1 MIQRCSTLVLAHGH
15 VSVRSRWSVCPA
27 APAESRHAWRMHT
40 DDVIDLTQRLVA
52 IDSVNP
58 TLVPGGAG
66 EHEIARFVERWAAAS
81 GLASRVIPSP
91 DGRPNLVIGATPAN
105 LRDTEAG
112 AAEAAPTPGAR
123 TLMLYGHF
131 DTVGRGAMVA
141 PLDPRIDGDRL
152 VGRGAYDQ
160 KAGLA
165 AALVAAR
172 DAARTATRGRVI
184 VVAVADEE
192 AASTGIQEVLRHVR
206 ADGAVITEPTEMAVG
221 IGHRGFAWLEI
232 EVRGKAAHGS
242 RPHLGVDAIFRTG
255 PVITALERYTE
266 GLTRQPHPLLGAGL
280 LHASLIEG
288 GSEMATLPD
297 RCLLSVE
304 RRTLP
309 GETPDS
315 VLAEVEAVL
324 DACRA
329 ADPALVAS
337 ARLTLA
343 RDPFEIA
350 ADDPFVTLV
359 RSATARVT
367 GAEPELAGLSFW
379 ADSAYT
385 AAAGIPT
392 VLLGPPGEG
401 AHADDEWVSVS
412 GTVVCANAL
421 VEIARDFCG

>member
-1 MIQRCSTLVLAHGH
+1 MQ
-15 VSVRSRWSVCPA
+15 
-27 APAESRHAWRMHT
+27 T
-40 DDVIDLTQRLVA
+40 DDVIDLARHLVA
-52 IDSVNP
+52 IESVNP
-58 TLVPGGAG
+58 TLVPGGSG
-66 EHEIARFVERWAAAS
+66 EHEIARFVERWAADN
-81 GLASRVIPSP
+81 GLASRVITSP
-91 DGRPNLVIGATPAN
+91 DGRPNLVIGATPT
-105 LRDTEAG
+105 DVGG
-112 AAEAAPTPGAR
+112 AAAPNPDDR
-123 TLMLYGHF
+123 VLMLYGHL
-131 DTVGRGAMVA
+131 DTVGLGAMVA
-141 PLDPRIDGDRL
+141 PLEPRIDGDRL
-152 VGRGAYDQ
+152 LGRGAYDQ

-172 DAARTATRGRVI
+172 AAARSGARGRVI
-184 VVAVADEE
+184 VAAVADEE
-192 AASTGIQEVLRHVR
+192 AESTGIREVLRHVR
-206 ADGAVITEPTEMAVG
+206 ADAAVITEPTEMAVA
-221 IGHRGFAWLEI
+221 IAHRGFAWLEI

-266 GLTRQPHPLLGAGL
+266 RLSARPHPLLGAGL

-297 RCLLSVE
+297 RCVLSVE

-309 GETPDS
+309 GETPEQ

-329 ADPALVAS
+329 ADPALDAS

-343 RDPFEIA
+343 REPFEIA
-350 ADDPFVTLV
+350 ADDPFVALV
-359 RSATARVT
+359 RAATARASGNPPDLV
-367 GAEPELAGLSFW
+367 GLSFW

-412 GTVVCANAL
+412 GTLACARAL
-421 VEIARDFCG
+421 VEITRSFSD

>member
-1 MIQRCSTLVLAHGH
+1 MQI
-15 VSVRSRWSVCPA
+15 
-27 APAESRHAWRMHT
+27 
-40 DDVIDLTQRLVA
+40 DDVIDLAQRLIA

-66 EHEIARFVERWAAAS
+66 EHEIARFVERWAADN
-81 GLASRVIPSP
+81 GLASRLIPSP
-91 DGRPNLVIGATPAN
+91 DGRPNLVIGDVGRAGARSGRAPSRRAPPQQAPPQT
-105 LRDTEAG
+105 G
-112 AAEAAPTPGAR
+112 AAEATTPAAPV
-123 TLMLYGHF
+123 LMLYGHL
-131 DTVGRGAMVA
+131 DTVGLGSMAA
-141 PLDPRIDGDRL
+141 PLEPRIDGDRL

-172 DAARTATRGRVI
+172 EAARSGARGRVV

-192 AASTGIQEVLRHVR
+192 AESTGIQEVLRHVK

-255 PVITALERYTE
+255 PVIAALERHTE
-266 GLTRQPHPLLGAGL
+266 RLARRPHPLLGAGL

-309 GETPDS
+309 GETPDRS
-315 VLAEVEAVL
+315 SPRSRRSSTTVE
-324 DACRA
+324 RRT
-329 ADPALVAS
+329 P
-337 ARLTLA
+337 
-343 RDPFEIA
+343 
-350 ADDPFVTLV
+350 
-359 RSATARVT
+359 RSSRRR
-367 GAEPELAGLSFW
+367 G
-379 ADSAYT
+379 
-385 AAAGIPT
+385 
-392 VLLGPPGEG
+392 
-401 AHADDEWVSVS
+401 
-412 GTVVCANAL
+412 
-421 VEIARDFCG
+421 

>member
-1 MIQRCSTLVLAHGH
+1 MPI
-15 VSVRSRWSVCPA
+15 
-27 APAESRHAWRMHT
+27 
-40 DDVIDLTQRLVA
+40 DDVIDLAERLVA

-66 EHEIARFVERWAAAS
+66 EHEIARFVERWATDH
-81 GLASRVIPSP
+81 GLPCRVIPSP
-91 DGRPNLVIGATPAN
+91 DGRPNLVVG
-105 LRDTEAG
+105 EAG
-112 AAEAAPTPGAR
+112 AATATDGTGASASRAP
-123 TLMLYGHF
+123 TLMLYGHL
-131 DTVGRGAMVA
+131 DTVGLGSMPA
-141 PLDPRIDGDRL
+141 PLEPRIDGDRL
-152 VGRGAYDQ
+152 LGRGAYDQ

-172 DAARTATRGRVI
+172 EATREAASAGWPGRVI

-192 AASTGIQEVLRHVR
+192 AESTGIREVLRHVR
-206 ADGAVITEPTEMAVG
+206 ADAAVVTEPTEMAVA
-221 IGHRGFAWLEI
+221 IAHRGFAWIEI

-266 GLTRQPHPLLGAGL
+266 GLAGRTHPLLGAGL
-280 LHASLIEG
+280 LHASLIAG

-297 RCLLSVE
+297 RCVLSVE

-309 GETPDS
+309 GETPEQ

-337 ARLTLA
+337 ARLALA
-343 RDPFEIA
+343 REPFEIA
-350 ADDPFVTLV
+350 ADDPFVALV
-359 RSATARVT
+359 RGATTRAT
-367 GAEPELAGLSFW
+367 GAPPDLVGLSFW
-379 ADSAYT
+379 ADSACT

-392 VLLGPPGEG
+392 VLLGPPGNG
-401 AHADDEWVSVS
+401 AHADDEWASVS
-412 GTVVCANAL
+412 GTLACARAL
-421 VEIARDFCG
+421 LEVARDVCG

>member
-1 MIQRCSTLVLAHGH
+1 MQ
-15 VSVRSRWSVCPA
+15 
-27 APAESRHAWRMHT
+27 T
-40 DDVIDLTQRLVA
+40 DDVIDLARRLIA

-66 EHEIARFVERWAAAS
+66 EHEIARFVERWAAEN
-81 GLASRVIPSP
+81 GLASTVIPSL
-91 DGRPNLVIGATPAN
+91 DGRPNVVIGDGRGVGVDAGTGA
-105 LRDTEAG
+105 AG
-112 AAEAAPTPGAR
+112 AATPGSPV
-123 TLMLYGHF
+123 LMLYGHL
-131 DTVGRGAMVA
+131 DTVGLGSMAT
-141 PLDPRIDGDRL
+141 PLEPRIDGDRL

-172 DAARTATRGRVI
+172 ELAREAARSGARGQAI

-221 IGHRGFAWLEI
+221 IGHRGFAWIEI
-232 EVRGKAAHGS
+232 EVRGMAAHGS
-242 RPHLGVDAIFRTG
+242 RPHLGIDAIFRTG
-255 PVITALERYTE
+255 PVITALERYTDR
-266 GLTRQPHPLLGAGL
+266 LALRPHPLLGAGL
-280 LHASLIEG
+280 LHASLIQG

-309 GETPDS
+309 GETPES
-315 VLAEVEAVL
+315 VLAEIEAVL

-337 ARLTLA
+337 TRVTLA

-350 ADDPFVTLV
+350 ADDPFVALV
-359 RSATARVT
+359 RGATARVT
-367 GAEPELAGLSFW
+367 GALPELAGLSFW

-392 VLLGPPGEG
+392 VLLGPPGDG
-401 AHADDEWVSVS
+401 AHADEEWVSVS
-412 GTVVCANAL
+412 GTVACARAL